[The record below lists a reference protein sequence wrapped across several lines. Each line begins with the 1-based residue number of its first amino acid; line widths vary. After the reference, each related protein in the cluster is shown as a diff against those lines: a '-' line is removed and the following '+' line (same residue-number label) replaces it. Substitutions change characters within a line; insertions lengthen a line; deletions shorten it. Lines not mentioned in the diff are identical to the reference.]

1 MLKPILLSV
10 AGAVA
15 LGVLVVLVLASRKP
29 ESFHIERRTVIAAP
43 PEAVFP
49 HLNDFRRWARW
60 SPWEKLDPSMQKTYG
75 GPPSGV
81 GSTYAW
87 RGDSKAG
94 EGTMTILESRP
105 SELLT
110 LRLEFLKPFPATNT
124 VTYTL
129 VPKAG
134 GTEITWAMDGKNT
147 FMGKIFAVFFDMD
160 ALIGKDFERGLA
172 DLKQVS
178 EEAGP

>member
-1 MLKPILLSV
+1 MVKRILLSI

-15 LGVLVVLVLASRKP
+15 LGILGVLVLAARKP
-29 ESFHIERRTVIAAP
+29 ASFHIERSAVIAAP

-49 HLNDFRRWARW
+49 HLNDFRLWAAW

-75 GPPSGV
+75 GPSSGV

-87 RGDSKAG
+87 SGDSKAG
-94 EGTMTILESRP
+94 EGKMTILESRP
-105 SELLT
+105 STFLS

-129 VPKAG
+129 AQKAG
-134 GTEITWAMDGKNT
+134 GTEITWAMDGENP
-147 FMGKIFAVFFDMD
+147 FMGKVFSVFFNMD
-160 ALIGKDFERGLA
+160 DLIGKDFEKGLA
-172 DLKQVS
+172 DLKRVS
-178 EEAGP
+178 EATGP